1 MVRKNF
7 TFAAAAVCLFVLA
20 AQVVTAM
27 RTKSPTCDEFSHHV
41 ASGYSYLVTGDFRMN
56 PASPPLPRLLS
67 ALPLLFLKPQVPL
80 EHPSWKEGNSPE
92 FARQFFEV

>member
-56 PASPPLPRLLS
+56 PASPPLPRMLA
-67 ALPLLFLKPQVPL
+67 ALPLLFLKAKVPL
-80 EHPSWKEGNSPE
+80 GHISWQE
-92 FARQFFEV
+92 